1 MAPRHHASAL
11 ICALLAAA
19 ASLAGC
25 GKPAQTAATAPG
37 AAAQGGRGLLKVSL
51 KLDWYPTA
59 EHGGFFQALVKGYYR
74 DAGLDVTILPG
85 GPGAFPLPFVAT
97 RRADFGIGRF
107 DDVILAVK
115 QGLPLLVVCAQMQHD
130 PQAIMMH
137 EDGPVKTF
145 KDLDGRSVMSNP
157 GSNWVAYVQMRYGVK
172 FNLIPMDYGLGRFM
186 ADRDFIQQC
195 YISSEPF
202 FAEQHGVK
210 TRVLL
215 IASGGYDPYRA
226 VLTNR
231 AFAQGH
237 PDAVRAF
244 VAATVRGYQEYLDG
258 PCAEARARIQSEN
271 PSQFPQLMDYTVA
284 SLRRYRL
291 VEGDPG
297 KGERMGLLTPE
308 RARAMV
314 QTLVDLRVLDAP
326 MPLEDFISFDF
337 LPAAGAGAAR

>member
-1 MAPRHHASAL
+1 MAQRNHASAL
-11 ICALLAAA
+11 FCALLAAA

-25 GKPAQTAATAPG
+25 GRPAQTAAPG
-37 AAAQGGRGLLKVSL
+37 AQATGGAGLLKVSL

-59 EHGGFFQALVKGYYR
+59 EHGGFFQALAKGYYR

-97 RRADFGIGRF
+97 GRADFGIGRF

-130 PQAIMMH
+130 PQAIMVH
-137 EDGPVKTF
+137 EDGPVRTF
-145 KDLDGRSVMSNP
+145 RDPDGRSVMSNP
-157 GSNWVAYVQMRYGVK
+157 GSNWVAFVQMRYGVK

-195 YISSEPF
+195 FVSSEPF
-202 FAEQHGVK
+202 FAEQNGVK

-215 IASGGYDPYRA
+215 IASGGYDPYRV

-231 AFAQGH
+231 TFAKSH

-244 VAATVRGYQEYLDG
+244 VAATIRGYREFMEG
-258 PCAEARARIQSEN
+258 NGAEARARIQSEN
-271 PSQFPQLMDYTVA
+271 PSQSPQLMDYSVA
-284 SLRRYRL
+284 TLRRYKL
-291 VEGDPG
+291 VEGDAA

-308 RARAMV
+308 RAKAMV
-314 QTLVDLRVLDAP
+314 QTLVDLKALDAP
-326 MPLEDFISFDF
+326 MPLGDFVSFDF
-337 LPAAGAGAAR
+337 LPPASADAAR